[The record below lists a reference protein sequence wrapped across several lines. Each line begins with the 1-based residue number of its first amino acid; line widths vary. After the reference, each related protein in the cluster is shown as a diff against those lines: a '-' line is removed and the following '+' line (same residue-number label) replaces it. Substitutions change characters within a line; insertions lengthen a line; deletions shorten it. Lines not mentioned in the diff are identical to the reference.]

1 MLLRDSEIKELIEHK
16 VLTDAKL
23 ENITSIA
30 YDLSTK
36 QFYSDRDTHVT
47 EIDLM
52 PNSSVFV
59 GSEECIY
66 LPDDMCAQI
75 TLRNSRIR
83 QGLLLEAPIYQPG
96 HKTRVFFRITN
107 ISTAKIHL
115 STKDGIAS
123 ICFEKL
129 SGAVEHPYTGAFCD
143 EFDFKGLGA
152 YDSKYRSQMTDIEK
166 KVEDIQH
173 IERKMY
179 GNVITLLTIFIGIF
193 SLLNVNISLALSGT
207 VTIQRL
213 LTFNLSTIGSI
224 AFLVAIIQ
232 TVAASHQT
240 KAAKVLCWVVT
251 AIAFVAAFISVLI

>member
-1 MLLRDSEIKELIEHK
+1 MLLRDIEIKELIESK
-16 VLTDAKL
+16 VLTEANP
-23 ENITSIA
+23 ENIKNIA
-30 YDLSTK
+30 YDLTTK
-36 QFYSDRDTHVT
+36 QFYSDRDTHT
-47 EIDLM
+47 SEIDLL

-59 GSEECIY
+59 GSEECIH
-66 LPDDMCAQI
+66 LPANMCARV

-96 HKTRVFFRITN
+96 HETRVFFRITN

-115 STKDGIAS
+115 DTANGIAS
-123 ICFEKL
+123 ICFERL
-129 SGAVEHPYTGAFCD
+129 SAPVEHPYVGVFCD

-173 IERKMY
+173 IEHKMY

-232 TVAASHQT
+232 SVASSHQS
-240 KAAKVLCWVVT
+240 KSSKVLCWIVT
-251 AIAFVAAFISVLI
+251 AIAFIAAFVSVLI